1 MDAYASPAGDAFR
14 APKCT
19 PVTLYQSEEKPPA
32 ESASSQLAACEGFL
46 AYAIKGGKIRV
57 LARGSATRTLL
68 RGHSQRI
75 VDLAFG
81 GGAAGA
87 AASLAS
93 CCAAGRLCT
102 WTVREGPGGDEVA
115 HERGPELEIAGAV
128 RLAWRPGPAPPPA
141 LAVAGEAGAVVVA
154 DARDAASLKQLPRGG
169 SSCHDVGWSA
179 DGAALA
185 TAAADGRVRV
195 FDDRLELVADFAP
208 AGGAPVHAVAFLAGD
223 RLATAVDGGETISLW
238 TVAPGDAP
246 RRDHALALARPP
258 ANTRPARARRVAA
271 AGGGAF
277 VLVTAAAPATDAAA
291 DESGGAALYVAH
303 VDAETNKIDHVA
315 PFAVSQP
322 VLSLAALD
330 ADLTDDANDAEAEAE
345 PAGFEIQ
352 LFCVQTRAIQ
362 QYFLRPSA
370 LYPATAAPAT
380 AAAAAAAPA
389 TEDPP
394 ARQRATGRPL
404 AVKFRF
410 PHRLQ
415 KFAALHLSPEP
426 RPTPAAPAPPPAP
439 AALAFDV
446 AAAPTSPPAP
456 AALALD
462 VAAFAAE
469 AKAEAA
475 AAAVSAVR
483 TVTATVT
490 QLVDASLARA
500 AAAQEAS
507 TRSIATQL
515 DRIAAADADAP
526 RARAA
531 AMRLGAMEGSGV
543 AIKQVLPEVLARV
556 DALEKKIDVRVDALE
571 KKIDVRVDALEK
583 KIDAILAATA
593 SAPPASAATASE
605 PPAATSSTDVRTRC
619 RMLASSG
626 DYDSA
631 VYRAVEQ
638 SDVDVLLYALDAVG
652 IDKVRT
658 MSPLPFGQLTL
669 LCLVQ
674 QLGTT
679 LARDDAV
686 DFKLEWLQL
695 AVLGLDASNPRIA
708 DHVPA
713 VLLQVK
719 ACMEG
724 LPAAVTAR
732 HRERISLLVHVCQ
745 SIGSSATRRA

>member
-93 CCAAGRLCT
+93 CCAGGRLCT

-128 RLAWRPGPAPPPA
+128 RLAWRPGPAAPPA

-330 ADLTDDANDAEAEAE
+330 ADLTDDANDAEADAE

-370 LYPATAAPAT
+370 LYPATAA
-380 AAAAAAAPA
+380 AAAAAPA

-404 AVKFRF
+404 AVIF
-410 PHRLQ
+410 
-415 KFAALHLSPEP
+415 
-426 RPTPAAPAPPPAP
+426 
-439 AALAFDV
+439 
-446 AAAPTSPPAP
+446 
-456 AALALD
+456 
-462 VAAFAAE
+462 
-469 AKAEAA
+469 
-475 AAAVSAVR
+475 
-483 TVTATVT
+483 
-490 QLVDASLARA
+490 
-500 AAAQEAS
+500 
-507 TRSIATQL
+507 
-515 DRIAAADADAP
+515 
-526 RARAA
+526 
-531 AMRLGAMEGSGV
+531 
-543 AIKQVLPEVLARV
+543 
-556 DALEKKIDVRVDALE
+556 
-571 KKIDVRVDALEK
+571 
-583 KIDAILAATA
+583 
-593 SAPPASAATASE
+593 
-605 PPAATSSTDVRTRC
+605 
-619 RMLASSG
+619 
-626 DYDSA
+626 
-631 VYRAVEQ
+631 
-638 SDVDVLLYALDAVG
+638 
-652 IDKVRT
+652 
-658 MSPLPFGQLTL
+658 
-669 LCLVQ
+669 
-674 QLGTT
+674 
-679 LARDDAV
+679 
-686 DFKLEWLQL
+686 
-695 AVLGLDASNPRIA
+695 
-708 DHVPA
+708 
-713 VLLQVK
+713 
-719 ACMEG
+719 
-724 LPAAVTAR
+724 
-732 HRERISLLVHVCQ
+732 
-745 SIGSSATRRA
+745 

>member
-93 CCAAGRLCT
+93 CCAADRLCT

-128 RLAWRPGPAPPPA
+128 RLAWRPGPAAPPA

-291 DESGGAALYVAH
+291 DESAGAALYVAH

-389 TEDPP
+389 TEDP
-394 ARQRATGRPL
+394 
-404 AVKFRF
+404 
-410 PHRLQ
+410 LQ

-543 AIKQVLPEVLARV
+543 AIKQVLPEVLA
-556 DALEKKIDVRVDALE
+556 RVDALE

>member
-128 RLAWRPGPAPPPA
+128 RLAWRPGPAAPPA

-380 AAAAAAAPA
+380 
-389 TEDPP
+389 EDPP

-543 AIKQVLPEVLARV
+543 AIKQVLPEVLA
-556 DALEKKIDVRVDALE
+556 RVDALE

>member
-1 MDAYASPAGDAFR
+1 M
-14 APKCT
+14 
-19 PVTLYQSEEKPPA
+19 
-32 ESASSQLAACEGFL
+32 
-46 AYAIKGGKIRV
+46 
-57 LARGSATRTLL
+57 
-68 RGHSQRI
+68 
-75 VDLAFG
+75 
-81 GGAAGA
+81 
-87 AASLAS
+87 
-93 CCAAGRLCT
+93 
-102 WTVREGPGGDEVA
+102 
-115 HERGPELEIAGAV
+115 
-128 RLAWRPGPAPPPA
+128 
-141 LAVAGEAGAVVVA
+141 
-154 DARDAASLKQLPRGG
+154 
-169 SSCHDVGWSA
+169 
-179 DGAALA
+179 
-185 TAAADGRVRV
+185 
-195 FDDRLELVADFAP
+195 
-208 AGGAPVHAVAFLAGD
+208 
-223 RLATAVDGGETISLW
+223 
-238 TVAPGDAP
+238 
-246 RRDHALALARPP
+246 
-258 ANTRPARARRVAA
+258 
-271 AGGGAF
+271 
-277 VLVTAAAPATDAAA
+277 
-291 DESGGAALYVAH
+291 
-303 VDAETNKIDHVA
+303 
-315 PFAVSQP
+315 
-322 VLSLAALD
+322 
-330 ADLTDDANDAEAEAE
+330 
-345 PAGFEIQ
+345 
-352 LFCVQTRAIQ
+352 
-362 QYFLRPSA
+362 
-370 LYPATAAPAT
+370 
-380 AAAAAAAPA
+380 
-389 TEDPP
+389 
-394 ARQRATGRPL
+394 
-404 AVKFRF
+404 
-410 PHRLQ
+410 
-415 KFAALHLSPEP
+415 
-426 RPTPAAPAPPPAP
+426 
-439 AALAFDV
+439 
-446 AAAPTSPPAP
+446 
-456 AALALD
+456 
-462 VAAFAAE
+462 AAFAAE

-515 DRIAAADADAP
+515 DRISAADADAP

-571 KKIDVRVDALEK
+571 KKID
-583 KIDAILAATA
+583 AILAATA
-593 SAPPASAATASE
+593 PAPPASAATASE
-605 PPAATSSTDVRTRC
+605 PPAASSSTDVRTRC

>member
-1 MDAYASPAGDAFR
+1 M
-14 APKCT
+14 
-19 PVTLYQSEEKPPA
+19 
-32 ESASSQLAACEGFL
+32 
-46 AYAIKGGKIRV
+46 
-57 LARGSATRTLL
+57 
-68 RGHSQRI
+68 
-75 VDLAFG
+75 
-81 GGAAGA
+81 
-87 AASLAS
+87 
-93 CCAAGRLCT
+93 
-102 WTVREGPGGDEVA
+102 
-115 HERGPELEIAGAV
+115 
-128 RLAWRPGPAPPPA
+128 
-141 LAVAGEAGAVVVA
+141 
-154 DARDAASLKQLPRGG
+154 
-169 SSCHDVGWSA
+169 
-179 DGAALA
+179 
-185 TAAADGRVRV
+185 
-195 FDDRLELVADFAP
+195 
-208 AGGAPVHAVAFLAGD
+208 
-223 RLATAVDGGETISLW
+223 
-238 TVAPGDAP
+238 
-246 RRDHALALARPP
+246 
-258 ANTRPARARRVAA
+258 
-271 AGGGAF
+271 
-277 VLVTAAAPATDAAA
+277 
-291 DESGGAALYVAH
+291 
-303 VDAETNKIDHVA
+303 
-315 PFAVSQP
+315 
-322 VLSLAALD
+322 
-330 ADLTDDANDAEAEAE
+330 
-345 PAGFEIQ
+345 
-352 LFCVQTRAIQ
+352 
-362 QYFLRPSA
+362 
-370 LYPATAAPAT
+370 
-380 AAAAAAAPA
+380 
-389 TEDPP
+389 
-394 ARQRATGRPL
+394 
-404 AVKFRF
+404 
-410 PHRLQ
+410 
-415 KFAALHLSPEP
+415 
-426 RPTPAAPAPPPAP
+426 
-439 AALAFDV
+439 
-446 AAAPTSPPAP
+446 
-456 AALALD
+456 
-462 VAAFAAE
+462 AAFAAE

-515 DRIAAADADAP
+515 DRISAADADAP

-719 ACMEG
+719 ACME
-724 LPAAVTAR
+724 AAPCSRNGEAPRAHLAAR
-732 HRERISLLVHVCQ
+732 PRWCQ
-745 SIGSSATRRA
+745 PIGSSATRRA

>member
-1 MDAYASPAGDAFR
+1 MDAYAAPAGDAFR

-93 CCAAGRLCT
+93 CCAGGRLCT

-195 FDDRLELVADFAP
+195 FDDRLELVADFPP

-291 DESGGAALYVAH
+291 DESAGAALYVAH

-330 ADLTDDANDAEAEAE
+330 ADLTDDANDAEADAE

-370 LYPATAAPAT
+370 LYPATTAPAT
-380 AAAAAAAPA
+380 TAPATAAAAAPA
-389 TEDPP
+389 TEDP
-394 ARQRATGRPL
+394 
-404 AVKFRF
+404 
-410 PHRLQ
+410 LQ

-446 AAAPTSPPAP
+446 AAAPTPPPAP
-456 AALALD
+456 AALAFD

-515 DRIAAADADAP
+515 DRISAADADAP

-543 AIKQVLPEVLARV
+543 AIKQVLPEVLA
-556 DALEKKIDVRVDALE
+556 RVDALE

>member
-128 RLAWRPGPAPPPA
+128 RLAWRPGPAAPPA

-389 TEDPP
+389 TEDP
-394 ARQRATGRPL
+394 
-404 AVKFRF
+404 
-410 PHRLQ
+410 LQ

-543 AIKQVLPEVLARV
+543 AIKQVLPEVLA
-556 DALEKKIDVRVDALE
+556 RVDALE

>member
-128 RLAWRPGPAPPPA
+128 RLAWRPGPAAPPA

-426 RPTPAAPAPPPAP
+426 RPTPAAP
-439 AALAFDV
+439 
-446 AAAPTSPPAP
+446 TSPPAP

-543 AIKQVLPEVLARV
+543 AIKQVLPEVLA
-556 DALEKKIDVRVDALE
+556 RVDALE

>member
-128 RLAWRPGPAPPPA
+128 RLAWRPGPAAPPA

-330 ADLTDDANDAEAEAE
+330 ADLTDDANDAEADAE

-370 LYPATAAPAT
+370 LYPAT
-380 AAAAAAAPA
+380 AAPA

-571 KKIDVRVDALEK
+571 KKID
-583 KIDAILAATA
+583 AILAATA

>member
-389 TEDPP
+389 TEDP
-394 ARQRATGRPL
+394 
-404 AVKFRF
+404 
-410 PHRLQ
+410 LQ

-543 AIKQVLPEVLARV
+543 AIKQVLPEVLA
-556 DALEKKIDVRVDALE
+556 RVDALE

>member
-1 MDAYASPAGDAFR
+1 M
-14 APKCT
+14 
-19 PVTLYQSEEKPPA
+19 
-32 ESASSQLAACEGFL
+32 
-46 AYAIKGGKIRV
+46 
-57 LARGSATRTLL
+57 
-68 RGHSQRI
+68 
-75 VDLAFG
+75 
-81 GGAAGA
+81 
-87 AASLAS
+87 
-93 CCAAGRLCT
+93 
-102 WTVREGPGGDEVA
+102 
-115 HERGPELEIAGAV
+115 
-128 RLAWRPGPAPPPA
+128 
-141 LAVAGEAGAVVVA
+141 
-154 DARDAASLKQLPRGG
+154 
-169 SSCHDVGWSA
+169 
-179 DGAALA
+179 
-185 TAAADGRVRV
+185 
-195 FDDRLELVADFAP
+195 
-208 AGGAPVHAVAFLAGD
+208 
-223 RLATAVDGGETISLW
+223 
-238 TVAPGDAP
+238 
-246 RRDHALALARPP
+246 
-258 ANTRPARARRVAA
+258 
-271 AGGGAF
+271 
-277 VLVTAAAPATDAAA
+277 
-291 DESGGAALYVAH
+291 
-303 VDAETNKIDHVA
+303 
-315 PFAVSQP
+315 
-322 VLSLAALD
+322 
-330 ADLTDDANDAEAEAE
+330 
-345 PAGFEIQ
+345 
-352 LFCVQTRAIQ
+352 
-362 QYFLRPSA
+362 
-370 LYPATAAPAT
+370 
-380 AAAAAAAPA
+380 
-389 TEDPP
+389 
-394 ARQRATGRPL
+394 
-404 AVKFRF
+404 
-410 PHRLQ
+410 
-415 KFAALHLSPEP
+415 
-426 RPTPAAPAPPPAP
+426 
-439 AALAFDV
+439 
-446 AAAPTSPPAP
+446 
-456 AALALD
+456 
-462 VAAFAAE
+462 AAFAAE

-515 DRIAAADADAP
+515 DRISAADADAP

-732 HRERISLLVHVCQ
+732 HRERISLLVGGASRSGRPPRAGPDFCRPP
-745 SIGSSATRRA
+745 TRRSRCTRQLRAPTFGKESRPSFNGRCQALLAYRWWLLGARSAAGPSRDINAARCRATQRDGPRAP

>member
-1 MDAYASPAGDAFR
+1 M
-14 APKCT
+14 
-19 PVTLYQSEEKPPA
+19 
-32 ESASSQLAACEGFL
+32 
-46 AYAIKGGKIRV
+46 
-57 LARGSATRTLL
+57 
-68 RGHSQRI
+68 
-75 VDLAFG
+75 
-81 GGAAGA
+81 
-87 AASLAS
+87 
-93 CCAAGRLCT
+93 
-102 WTVREGPGGDEVA
+102 
-115 HERGPELEIAGAV
+115 
-128 RLAWRPGPAPPPA
+128 
-141 LAVAGEAGAVVVA
+141 
-154 DARDAASLKQLPRGG
+154 
-169 SSCHDVGWSA
+169 
-179 DGAALA
+179 
-185 TAAADGRVRV
+185 
-195 FDDRLELVADFAP
+195 ADFAP

-330 ADLTDDANDAEAEAE
+330 ADLTDDANDAEADAE

-370 LYPATAAPAT
+370 LYPATTAPAT
-380 AAAAAAAPA
+380 TAPATAAAAAPA

-515 DRIAAADADAP
+515 DRISAADADAP

-543 AIKQVLPEVLARV
+543 AIKQVLPEVLA
-556 DALEKKIDVRVDALE
+556 RVDALE

>member
-128 RLAWRPGPAPPPA
+128 RLAWRPGPAAPPA

-389 TEDPP
+389 TEDP
-394 ARQRATGRPL
+394 
-404 AVKFRF
+404 
-410 PHRLQ
+410 LQ

>member
-128 RLAWRPGPAPPPA
+128 RLAWRPGPAAPPA

-370 LYPATAAPAT
+370 LYPATVAPAT

-426 RPTPAAPAPPPAP
+426 RPTP
-439 AALAFDV
+439 
-446 AAAPTSPPAP
+446 AAPTSPPAP

-543 AIKQVLPEVLARV
+543 AIKQVLPEVLA
-556 DALEKKIDVRVDALE
+556 RVDALE

>member
-1 MDAYASPAGDAFR
+1 MPVETMDAYASPAGDAFR

-380 AAAAAAAPA
+380 
-389 TEDPP
+389 EDPP

-446 AAAPTSPPAP
+446 AAAPTSPPAT

-543 AIKQVLPEVLARV
+543 AIKQVLPEVLA
-556 DALEKKIDVRVDALE
+556 RVDALE

>member
-93 CCAAGRLCT
+93 CCAGGRLCT

-291 DESGGAALYVAH
+291 DESAGAALYVAH

-330 ADLTDDANDAEAEAE
+330 ADLTDDANDAEADAE

-370 LYPATAAPAT
+370 LYPATTAPAT
-380 AAAAAAAPA
+380 TAPATAAAAAPA

-404 AVKFRF
+404 AVKF
-410 PHRLQ
+410 
-415 KFAALHLSPEP
+415 
-426 RPTPAAPAPPPAP
+426 
-439 AALAFDV
+439 
-446 AAAPTSPPAP
+446 
-456 AALALD
+456 
-462 VAAFAAE
+462 
-469 AKAEAA
+469 
-475 AAAVSAVR
+475 
-483 TVTATVT
+483 
-490 QLVDASLARA
+490 
-500 AAAQEAS
+500 
-507 TRSIATQL
+507 
-515 DRIAAADADAP
+515 
-526 RARAA
+526 
-531 AMRLGAMEGSGV
+531 
-543 AIKQVLPEVLARV
+543 
-556 DALEKKIDVRVDALE
+556 
-571 KKIDVRVDALEK
+571 
-583 KIDAILAATA
+583 
-593 SAPPASAATASE
+593 
-605 PPAATSSTDVRTRC
+605 
-619 RMLASSG
+619 
-626 DYDSA
+626 
-631 VYRAVEQ
+631 
-638 SDVDVLLYALDAVG
+638 
-652 IDKVRT
+652 
-658 MSPLPFGQLTL
+658 
-669 LCLVQ
+669 
-674 QLGTT
+674 
-679 LARDDAV
+679 
-686 DFKLEWLQL
+686 
-695 AVLGLDASNPRIA
+695 
-708 DHVPA
+708 
-713 VLLQVK
+713 
-719 ACMEG
+719 
-724 LPAAVTAR
+724 
-732 HRERISLLVHVCQ
+732 
-745 SIGSSATRRA
+745 

>member
-1 MDAYASPAGDAFR
+1 MDAYAAPAGDAFR

-93 CCAAGRLCT
+93 CCAGGRLCT

-291 DESGGAALYVAH
+291 DESAGAALYVAH

-330 ADLTDDANDAEAEAE
+330 ADLTDDANDAEADAE

-362 QYFLRPSA
+362 Q
-370 LYPATAAPAT
+370 
-380 AAAAAAAPA
+380 
-389 TEDPP
+389 
-394 ARQRATGRPL
+394 
-404 AVKFRF
+404 
-410 PHRLQ
+410 LQ

-446 AAAPTSPPAP
+446 AAAPTPPPAP
-456 AALALD
+456 AALAFD

-515 DRIAAADADAP
+515 DRISAADADAP

>member
-1 MDAYASPAGDAFR
+1 MDAYAAPAGDAFR

-93 CCAAGRLCT
+93 CCAGGRLCT

-128 RLAWRPGPAPPPA
+128 RLAWRPGPAAPPA

-291 DESGGAALYVAH
+291 DESAGAALYVAH

-370 LYPATAAPAT
+370 LYPAT
-380 AAAAAAAPA
+380 AAPA

-515 DRIAAADADAP
+515 DRISAADADAP

-543 AIKQVLPEVLARV
+543 AIKQVLPEVLA
-556 DALEKKIDVRVDALE
+556 RVDALE

>member
-1 MDAYASPAGDAFR
+1 MDAYAAPAGDAFR

-128 RLAWRPGPAPPPA
+128 RLAWRPGPAAPPA

-370 LYPATAAPAT
+370 LYPATAA
-380 AAAAAAAPA
+380 AAAAAPA

-394 ARQRATGRPL
+394 ARQRATDRPL

-543 AIKQVLPEVLARV
+543 AIKQVLPEVLA
-556 DALEKKIDVRVDALE
+556 RVDALE

>member
-128 RLAWRPGPAPPPA
+128 RLAWRPGPAAPPA

-370 LYPATAAPAT
+370 LYPATAA
-380 AAAAAAAPA
+380 AAAAAPA

-446 AAAPTSPPAP
+446 AAAPTLPPAP

-543 AIKQVLPEVLARV
+543 AIKQVLPEVLA
-556 DALEKKIDVRVDALE
+556 RVDALE

>member
-1 MDAYASPAGDAFR
+1 MDAYAAPAGDAFR

-93 CCAAGRLCT
+93 CCAGGRLCT

-128 RLAWRPGPAPPPA
+128 RLAWRPGPAAPPA

-291 DESGGAALYVAH
+291 DESAGAALYVAH

-389 TEDPP
+389 TEDP
-394 ARQRATGRPL
+394 
-404 AVKFRF
+404 
-410 PHRLQ
+410 LQ

-543 AIKQVLPEVLARV
+543 AIKQVLPEVLA
-556 DALEKKIDVRVDALE
+556 RVDALE